1 MTSISP
7 SQLQQWRST
16 GTDHQLIDVREIY
29 EVDICSMDGHHIPM
43 GEVTN
48 NLELLRK
55 DIPLVIHC
63 KSGRRS
69 EAVVVYLERLGFSNA
84 RSLEGGI
91 LAWIEQVDP
100 ALEKY

>member
-7 SQLQQWRST
+7 NQLQQWRST
-16 GTDHQLIDVREIY
+16 GADHQLIDVREIY
-29 EVDICSMDGHHIPM
+29 EVDICTLGGQHIPM
-43 GEVTN
+43 GEITN
-48 NLELLRK
+48 HLELLRK

-69 EAVVVYLERLGFSNA
+69 EAVVAHLERLGFSNA
-84 RSLEGGI
+84 KSLEGGI
-91 LAWIEQVDP
+91 MAWIEQVEP